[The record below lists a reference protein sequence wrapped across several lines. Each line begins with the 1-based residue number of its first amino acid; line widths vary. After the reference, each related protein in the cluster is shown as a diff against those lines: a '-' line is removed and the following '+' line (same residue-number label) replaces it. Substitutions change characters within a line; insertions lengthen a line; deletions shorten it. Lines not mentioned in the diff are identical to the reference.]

1 MLCRHNYP
9 KDAPPF
15 ILPSPLPKPT
25 KKPKIAPPPPETPPR
40 VNLKRGLPV
49 DDGEI
54 IDLIPTP
61 KRPRVNPNVNGTRS
75 VGPSPSKQRKLEE
88 DGLVLMEGA
97 NDELGDDIIEID

>member
-1 MLCRHNYP
+1 MFCRKNYP
-9 KDAPPF
+9 EDAQPF
-15 ILPSPLPKPT
+15 ILPTPLPEPS

-54 IDLIPTP
+54 IDLAPTP
-61 KRPRVNPNVNGTRS
+61 KRPRVTAHANGTPG
-75 VGPSPSKQRKLEE
+75 VGPSPSKKRKLEE

-97 NDELGDDIIEID
+97 NDLLIDDIIEID